1 MSEPRVERDELIAAL
16 AARRELGS
24 EHENAV
30 IDAFVERLE
39 RSIDARVDREVERRL
54 GHAPAR
60 GGGGGFGIGHII
72 LALGSLGIGVGATG
86 AATGMGDAA
95 GLIVAIVAWIAI
107 ALVNIA
113 YATSSR

>member
-16 AARRELGS
+16 AARRELGP
-24 EHENAV
+24 EHETAV

-54 GHAPAR
+54 RHVPQQAS
-60 GGGGGFGIGHII
+60 GGGLGIGHII

-86 AATGMGDAA
+86 AATGMGGAA
-95 GLIVAIVAWIAI
+95 GLIVAIVAWVAI
-107 ALVNIA
+107 AAVNIA

>member
-1 MSEPRVERDELIAAL
+1 MSERRVERDELIAAF

-24 EHENAV
+24 ELEPAV

-39 RSIDARVDREVERRL
+39 RAIDARVDTEVDRRL
-54 GHAPAR
+54 RSVPQR
-60 GGGGGFGIGHII
+60 GGGGLGVGAII

-95 GLIVAIVAWIAI
+95 GLIVAIVAWVAI

-113 YATSSR
+113 YATMSR

>member
-16 AARRELGS
+16 AARRELGA
-24 EHENAV
+24 EHETAV

-39 RSIDARVDREVERRL
+39 RSIDARVDREIERRL
-54 GHAPAR
+54 RHVPQQS
-60 GGGGGFGIGHII
+60 GGGLGIGHII

-86 AATGMGDAA
+86 AATGMGSAS
-95 GLIVAIVAWIAI
+95 GLIVAIVAWVAI
-107 ALVNIA
+107 AAVNIA